1 LFRSWRPAGALIAC
15 AAGAACASAPVGA
28 VSLENGARAASQSS
42 VGEPAPWPDD
52 NYYVVVAAE
61 SQDEVSVIRFGPDGG
76 QLVESVEVGLW
87 LTETDGPHGIAVDPD
102 GSHWYVSIA
111 HGTPFGQVHRYDIAT
126 NERVGMATVG
136 LFPASMAISDG
147 GLLFVVNFNL
157 HGDPVPSSVSVVD
170 TESMQEIA
178 QIPTCAMPHGAR
190 LSANQTRLYLVCV
203 RDEQLVELDTRS
215 LAVTRRMYLGPHAE
229 QELDASIL
237 EARAELGTNTIE
249 SMATRCGPTWVHP
262 SPDGRRAYVACNKN
276 REVLEIDLEEWTIA
290 RRFETGAGPYN
301 LDVTPDGGRL
311 VVTYKGGSAIG
322 VFDLKAGREL
332 AAIQT
337 HRTLP
342 HGVALSPDSRYG
354 FVSVEGVGGEPGTVE
369 MIDLTKLATVGR
381 VDMGKQAGG
390 ISFWKTE
397 IGRGD
402 R

>member
-1 LFRSWRPAGALIAC
+1 MIAC
-15 AAGAACASAPVGA
+15 AAGAACASAPVGGTSTDDGPA
-28 VSLENGARAASQSS
+28 GTQGTAA
-42 VGEPAPWPDD
+42 ETAPWPSDS
-52 NYYVVVAAE
+52 YYVVAAAE

-76 QLVESVEVGLW
+76 HLVSSVEVGLF

-111 HGTPFGQVHRYDIAT
+111 HGTPFGQVHRYDMAT
-126 NERVGMATVG
+126 NEKVGAAVVG
-136 LFPASMAISDG
+136 LFPASMAVTDG

-190 LSANQTRLYLVCV
+190 LSANQTRLYSVCM

-215 LAVTRRMYLGPHAE
+215 LAVTRRMYLGPGAE
-229 QELDASIL
+229 QALDASIL
-237 EARAELGTNTIE
+237 EARAALGTNTME
-249 SMATRCGPTWVHP
+249 AMATRCGPTWVHP

-276 REVLEIDLEEWTIA
+276 REVLEIDLEGWTIA

-301 LDVTPDGGRL
+301 LDVTPDGSRL
-311 VVTYKGGSAIG
+311 VVTYKGGAAIG
-322 VFDLKAGREL
+322 VFDLEGGHEL

-337 HRTLP
+337 RRTLP
-342 HGVALSPDSRYG
+342 HGVALSQDSRYG

-369 MIDLTKLATVGR
+369 MIDLISLATVGS

-390 ISFWKTE
+390 IGFWKTE
-397 IGRGD
+397 IGSGNR
-402 R
+402 